1 MRGERARVI
10 KFEISKQVSRMCMRL
25 CGQGPGPAVPRGGH
39 VGVFSRAGACTSPPL
54 LFKTPACA
62 RVAEECY
69 ARLTFVRSSD
79 GQGRVLRIAP
89 AQGEPALLSC
99 AVVLFP
105 LLCVADACLRPL
117 TPILG
122 APPVRRKPTVS
133 HLRVV
138 SLFAAG
144 VLSEAHWICWAGAAQ
159 EHGAACVTN
168 ALAAVAVI
176 LLVRRFFDSTGVLG
190 APRSRAALFTK
201 RISLGRFLV
210 NVLVVAVSTEL
221 ANFGWACGRAL
232 HMA

>member
-1 MRGERARVI
+1 M
-10 KFEISKQVSRMCMRL
+10 
-25 CGQGPGPAVPRGGH
+25 
-39 VGVFSRAGACTSPPL
+39 
-54 LFKTPACA
+54 
-62 RVAEECY
+62 
-69 ARLTFVRSSD
+69 
-79 GQGRVLRIAP
+79 LRIAP

-133 HLRVV
+133 HYLRVV

-190 APRSRAALFTK
+190 APRSRAAFTK